1 MTLPIKISF
10 DFDTQISIVNQAFAI
25 FKSNILQHSHPL
37 IVTFKDK
44 DYTIDVQISD
54 KVIALTFNNETK
66 TILTQ
71 GMYVDFYECANDI
84 RRWFISRCST
94 TEELK
99 TQSNYSVL
107 SFVHGLL
114 IDSDLMFSYAQDKNQ
129 LMIYSDAELPTVFN
143 VTQDYTGYSLIK
155 DNTDKGFHVGYQ
167 MMTGETSSSE
177 FVKWIQ
183 VQIT

>member
-1 MTLPIKISF
+1 MTLPNKISF

-129 LMIYSDAELPTVFN
+129 LMIYSDAKLPTVFN

-167 MMTGETSSSE
+167 MMTGEISSSE